1 MQVLYLVL
9 GPHGAPPAVARLS
22 ILRIRD
28 YMLPTLRPAIK
39 HLQLL
44 PAILKA
50 GDPVLYNHLP
60 KVPPDYALGATLTL
74 FSHVI
79 EEYSD
84 ITRLFDFFLASD
96 TAIPVYFFASL
107 LISRR
112 EELLAIEKDED
123 ESIFF
128 VMLGK
133 LPQPFDL
140 EAQILQSTEL
150 FERIPP
156 QTLGSPW
163 WFISPASVLKASR
176 TPFDASRLSLD
187 DGQALFNTQER
198 QVRVFQA
205 YDKAVLFTKRTKFHM
220 WRHRRRGAFCL
231 SLVVGLYALW
241 LGRNHSASPLGNLV
255 RRIMGV
261 FIA

>member
-1 MQVLYLVL
+1 
-9 GPHGAPPAVARLS
+9 
-22 ILRIRD
+22 
-28 YMLPTLRPAIK
+28 
-39 HLQLL
+39 
-44 PAILKA
+44 
-50 GDPVLYNHLP
+50 LP

-79 EEYSD
+79 EEYTD

-140 EAQILQSTEL
+140 EDQILQTMKL
-150 FERIPP
+150 FERVPP
-156 QTLGSPW
+156 ESLGSPW
-163 WFISPASVLKASR
+163 WYIHSASVLKAGR
-176 TPFDASRLSLD
+176 TPFDAFRLSLD
-187 DGQALFNTQER
+187 DGQALFKSQER
-198 QVRVFQA
+198 RVRVIQA
-205 YDKAVLFTKRTKFHM
+205 YDRAILFTRRTRFHM

-231 SLVVGLYALW
+231 SLVVGFYALW
-241 LGRNHSASPLGNLV
+241 LGRQHSAGPLGNLF
-255 RRIMGV
+255 RRVMGV
-261 FIA
+261 IIP